1 MRFEVAHTLA
11 EKRWLSIY
19 WHIAFGEFQSSSL
32 CTPLL
37 LGSELSPFL
46 MDTSCSRMHKRKG
59 LYLILIVLKR
69 ERSARIVRR
78 LSESMSKAA
87 LIKSEPEQ
95 VVN

>member
-1 MRFEVAHTLA
+1 
-11 EKRWLSIY
+11 
-19 WHIAFGEFQSSSL
+19 
-32 CTPLL
+32 
-37 LGSELSPFL
+37 
-46 MDTSCSRMHKRKG
+46 MHKRKG

>member
-11 EKRWLSIY
+11 EKRWLSTY

-32 CTPLL
+32 CTLLL

-46 MDTSCSRMHKRKG
+46 MDTSCGRMHKRKG

-69 ERSARIVRR
+69 ERSARIVR

>member
-1 MRFEVAHTLA
+1 MVIDLLAHRFRRISVIFSLYPA
-11 EKRWLSIY
+11 
-19 WHIAFGEFQSSSL
+19 AFRFGVKSL
-32 CTPLL
+32 
-37 LGSELSPFL
+37 L
-46 MDTSCSRMHKRKG
+46 MDTSCGRMHKRKG

>member
-11 EKRWLSIY
+11 EKRWLSTY

-46 MDTSCSRMHKRKG
+46 MDTSYGRMHKRKG

-69 ERSARIVRR
+69 ERSARIVR